1 MYISGSYWVA
11 KKHVMEEFPLEESLC
26 WGQGEDT
33 YWSKQVRQKY
43 DFTMN
48 VNSEVKILKPNKE
61 RVFNEPNEELI
72 KYLKNLK

>member
-11 KKHVMEEFPLEESLC
+11 KKNVMEEFPLEESLS

-33 YWSKQVRQKY
+33 YWSKQIRQKY
-43 DFTMN
+43 DFNMN
-48 VNSEVKILKPNKE
+48 INSEVKILKPNKE
-61 RVFNEPNEELI
+61 RTFSEPNEELI